1 MQVNEHIKTAN
12 WYYATFDWGLA
23 DTLKQKL
30 IGERFV
36 LGSSSLL
43 KTFD

>member
-1 MQVNEHIKTAN
+1 
-12 WYYATFDWGLA
+12 
-23 DTLKQKL
+23 LKQKL

-43 KTFD
+43 KTFDWNWQSLNRIKKLIGLSI